1 MLHAEAQRGGVA
13 LHKDVDVLSDHA
25 AAGIL
30 GDIDSAVDDHTR
42 ALRDDRGIGCDGVI
56 FLRESAGAGHTS
68 PTLGALIARAVGGEL
83 KDTEASAVFAAHFR
97 AALGA
102 CTVVS
107 GCGRLTLLAAL
118 CTRRFFCGLA
128 GCRRRAF
135 ALLSRGLFGG
145 KAGCF
150 GFGLFFLLQV

>member
-30 GDIDSAVDDHTR
+30 GDIDGAVDDHAR
-42 ALRDDRGIGCDGVI
+42 ALRDHRGIGCNRVI
-56 FLRESAGAGHTS
+56 FLCESARTGHTS
-68 PTLGALIARAVGGEL
+68 PALGALVAGAVSGEL
-83 KDTEASAVFAAHFR
+83 KDAEAFAVFAAHLR

-102 CTVVS
+102 CAVGS
-107 GCGRLTLLAAL
+107 RSGRLTLLAAL
-118 CTRRFFCGLA
+118 GTRGLFRSFA
-128 GCRRRAF
+128 GCRFRALT
-135 ALLSRGLFGG
+135 LLSRGLFGG